1 MLRQSNRVLRFRED
15 QEQIKSIAR
24 DLLND
29 PAGVKLKDGKVI
41 NYDMYVTQY
50 VFEAPEY
57 GEVMRR
63 IDMGGTDGL
72 RACNELRGMCKKARL
87 QCAFD
92 HFDHLLDGHYIKHIT
107 EQTKAALCEVFHDSL
122 ILTLTAFLE

>member
-24 DLLND
+24 DLLNNKE
-29 PAGVKLKDGKVI
+29 GIRRKDGKLI

-50 VFEAPEY
+50 GFEDKEY
-57 GEVMRR
+57 GEVIRR
-63 IDMGGTDGL
+63 IDAGGTDGL
-72 RACNELRGMCKKARL
+72 KACNELRVMMRRARM

-92 HFDHLLDGHYIKHIT
+92 HFDDLLDGHYIHI
-107 EQTKAALCEVFHDSL
+107 EDLFPEGF
-122 ILTLTAFLE
+122 

>member
-15 QEQIKSIAR
+15 QEHIKAIAR
-24 DLLND
+24 ELLNNKKGIKRED
-29 PAGVKLKDGKVI
+29 DISI

-63 IDMGGTDGL
+63 IDIGGTDGL
-72 RACNELRGMCKKARL
+72 KACNELKAMCKRARM

-92 HFDHLLDGHYIKHIT
+92 HFDYLLDGHYIHIDDLFP
-107 EQTKAALCEVFHDSL
+107 EGF
-122 ILTLTAFLE
+122 

>member
-1 MLRQSNRVLRFRED
+1 MLRQSNRVLRFTQD

-24 DLLND
+24 ELLND

-41 NYDMYVTQY
+41 NYDLYVTQY

-63 IDMGGTDGL
+63 IDKGGTDGL
-72 RACNELRGMCKKARL
+72 KACNELRRMGKTARM

-92 HFDHLLDGHYIKHIT
+92 HFDYLLDGHYIHIDDLFP
-107 EQTKAALCEVFHDSL
+107 EGF
-122 ILTLTAFLE
+122 